1 MGFYSPWLASARGSM
16 SKTFFPE
23 LYELIPAS
31 EPYSPGTEYKVSVGI
46 EKWDDRYVPVTKV
59 QMVFDGTISGAKSP
73 SYPLGTEDH
82 LKVARAVDRLIAKKR
97 GSLNE
102 RN

>member
-1 MGFYSPWLASARGSM
+1 M

-31 EPYSPGTEYKVSVGI
+31 EPYSPGTEYKVSVGL
-46 EKWDDRYVPVTKV
+46 EKWDDKYVPVTKV

-82 LKVARAVDRLIAKKR
+82 LKVARAVDRLVAKKM
-97 GSLNE
+97 GVLNE
-102 RN
+102 GNQES

>member
-1 MGFYSPWLASARGSM
+1 M

-31 EPYSPGTEYKVSVGI
+31 EPYLSGTKYKVSVGL
-46 EKWDDRYVPVTKV
+46 EKWDDKYVPVTKV
-59 QMVFDGTISGAKSP
+59 QMVFDGIISGAKSP

-82 LKVARAVDRLIAKKR
+82 LKVARAIDRLVAKKM
-97 GSLNE
+97 GSLDEGNE
-102 RN
+102 ET

>member
-1 MGFYSPWLASARGSM
+1 M

-31 EPYSPGTEYKVSVGI
+31 EPYSPGTEYKVSVGL
-46 EKWDDRYVPVTKV
+46 EKWDDKYVPVTKV

-82 LKVARAVDRLIAKKR
+82 LKVARAIDRLIAKKM
-97 GSLNE
+97 GSLKE
-102 RN
+102 RNQET

>member
-1 MGFYSPWLASARGSM
+1 M

-31 EPYSPGTEYKVSVGI
+31 EPYSPGTEYKVSVGL
-46 EKWDDRYVPVTKV
+46 EKWDDKYVPVTKV

-82 LKVARAVDRLIAKKR
+82 LKVARAIDRLIAKKM
-97 GSLNE
+97 GSLKEGNQE
-102 RN
+102 T

>member
-1 MGFYSPWLASARGSM
+1 M

-82 LKVARAVDRLIAKKR
+82 LKVARAVDRLIARKR

>member
-1 MGFYSPWLASARGSM
+1 M

-31 EPYSPGTEYKVSVGI
+31 EPYSPGTEYKVSVGL
-46 EKWDDRYVPVTKV
+46 EKWDDKYVPVTKV

-82 LKVARAVDRLIAKKR
+82 LKVARAVDRLVAKKM
-97 GSLNE
+97 GVLNE
-102 RN
+102 GNQKS

>member
-1 MGFYSPWLASARGSM
+1 M

-31 EPYSPGTEYKVSVGI
+31 EPYSPGTEYKVSVGL
-46 EKWDDRYVPVTKV
+46 EKWDDKYVPVTKV

-82 LKVARAVDRLIAKKR
+82 LKVARAVDRLVAKKM
-97 GSLNE
+97 GVLNE
-102 RN
+102 GNQDS

>member
-1 MGFYSPWLASARGSM
+1 M

-31 EPYSPGTEYKVSVGI
+31 EPYSPGTEYKVSVGL
-46 EKWDDRYVPVTKV
+46 EKWDDQYVPVTKV

-73 SYPLGTEDH
+73 SYPLGAEDH
-82 LKVARAVDRLIAKKR
+82 LKVARAVDRLVAKKM
-97 GSLNE
+97 GVFSE
-102 RN
+102 GKQES

>member
-1 MGFYSPWLASARGSM
+1 M

-31 EPYSPGTEYKVSVGI
+31 EPYSPGTEYKVSVGL
-46 EKWDDRYVPVTKV
+46 EKWDDKYVPVTKV

-82 LKVARAVDRLIAKKR
+82 LKVARAIDRLVAKKL

-102 RN
+102 GNQET

>member
-1 MGFYSPWLASARGSM
+1 M

-31 EPYSPGTEYKVSVGI
+31 EPYSPGTEYKVSVGL
-46 EKWDDRYVPVTKV
+46 EKWDDKYVPVTKV

-82 LKVARAVDRLIAKKR
+82 LRVARAIDRLVAKKM
-97 GSLNE
+97 GVLNE
-102 RN
+102 GNQES